1 MLMMVFLSIE
11 SSQGLAESLQ
21 DQHYHCGPEKS
32 CPEACPQRLLN
43 ERTKAK
49 EEETEAPESLLFSEY
64 RRNACSEHVDIATGP
79 LQTMSRP
86 YSASPTHSNVVYPT
100 H

>member
-49 EEETEAPESLLFSEY
+49 EEELKHLK
-64 RRNACSEHVDIATGP
+64 ACCFQSIEEMPAVNMLT
-79 LQTMSRP
+79 
-86 YSASPTHSNVVYPT
+86 
-100 H
+100 